1 MTISRLQ
8 ISAATD
14 QYLAAHPGERDS
26 LAPLLT
32 SLAVSRDLDSRHT
45 LPGHVTCSALV
56 IGDDGLVLV
65 IRHLATGRWLL
76 PGGHLEPGDASLA
89 GAALRELAE
98 ETGLQPSQVRPVA
111 GLADTPADIDVHA
124 IAASPAKGEAA
135 HWHADF
141 RWAFTVAADAV
152 AVRLQE
158 CEVDG
163 YGWRAPSALHTEGL
177 AARAAA
183 LAAR

>member
-1 MTISRLQ
+1 MTISQAQ
-8 ISAATD
+8 ISAATGL
-14 QYLAAHPGERDS
+14 YLAAHPGDRSS

-32 SLAVSRDLDSRHT
+32 SLAASRYLTSRRT
-45 LPGHVTCSALV
+45 MPGHVTCSALLV
-56 IGDDGLVLV
+56 RDDGLVLV
-65 IRHLATGRWLL
+65 IRHRATGQWLL
-76 PGGHLEPGDASLA
+76 PGGHLEPGDISLA

-98 ETGLQPSQVRPVA
+98 ETGVQPGQVRPVA

-124 IAASPAKGEAA
+124 IPANPAKGEAG

-141 RWAFTVAADAV
+141 RWAFTVTADVA

-158 CEVDG
+158 CEVSG
-163 YGWRAPSALHTEGL
+163 YGWRSPSALHTEAL
-177 AARAAA
+177 AARAAV